1 MVAARVRPSRWESG
15 LILVLLSIGP
25 HHLGARGSP
34 PSASIEQ
41 VLEQLERKDRLRVT
55 DSEGHTLSGRLVET
69 TMTAI
74 TLQPEKGAQYSVAIP
89 TDRIRSLERRRDSL
103 LNGALF
109 GMAVGGGAVVAMEV
123 GYDDW
128 SEPGIA
134 PAIAAATAVG
144 GCVGALVDALICKPR
159 LRFEAAADRRAV
171 SLNVS
176 PLSPGAGKGVLITL
190 GF

>member
-1 MVAARVRPSRWESG
+1 MIAARSRLSQWKSG

-25 HHLGARGSP
+25 HHLGALEKP
-34 PSASIEQ
+34 PSGSIEQ
-41 VLEQLERKDRLRVT
+41 VLAQLERKDRLRVT
-55 DSEGHTLSGRLVET
+55 DSEGHTLSGRLAET

-103 LNGALF
+103 LNGALI

-123 GYDDW
+123 GYNDW

-144 GCVGALVDALICKPR
+144 GCVGAIVDALICKPR
-159 LRFEAAADRRAV
+159 LCFEAAADRRPV

-176 PLSPGAGKGVLITL
+176 PHGAGFGKGVLVTL